1 MQVQVHTDD
10 HIHGG
15 ESLAQW
21 IQDESGTRLARF
33 RENIT
38 RLEVFLTDV
47 DAGKSGAEDKRC
59 RIEARVAGRQPV
71 AVTAEA
77 DKMATAFISAVDK
90 LTRALDAEL
99 RGPLEGNASLI
110 SNATAKRLFG
120 FVAEYSCRS

>member
-47 DAGKSGAEDKRC
+47 DAGKSGADDKRC

-77 DKMATAFISAVDK
+77 DKTATAFISAVDK
-90 LTRALDAEL
+90 LTRALDADLGRVKDRHGRDTIRDAQE
-99 RGPLEGNASLI
+99 
-110 SNATAKRLFG
+110 
-120 FVAEYSCRS
+120 